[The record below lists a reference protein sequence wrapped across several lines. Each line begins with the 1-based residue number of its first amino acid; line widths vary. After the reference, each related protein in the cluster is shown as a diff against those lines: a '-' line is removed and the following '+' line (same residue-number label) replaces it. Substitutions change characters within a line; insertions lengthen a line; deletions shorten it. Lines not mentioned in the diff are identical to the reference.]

1 MSSVLAR
8 PTHWMYLALLLP
20 VAFVLVACQST
31 QPFPTTLK
39 AVERAEP
46 AQVRLDIREWR
57 TDEGA
62 RVLFVSAPT
71 LPMLD
76 VRLTFDAGSARDGD
90 KPGLASL
97 TSALIGEGAG
107 ELTVDD
113 IARGFE
119 DLGASFSTTSL
130 RDMGIIELRSLT
142 DAEYLEPALRLFLQV
157 IGEPTFP
164 QDSLERIRQQT
175 LIGLA
180 RAKQVPGPQV
190 RERYDAAV
198 FAGHPYA
205 HRSSGT
211 ETSLPTIGRADLAA
225 FHREY
230 YSAGN
235 AVIAL
240 VGDLDEVGARQLAA
254 RISAVLPGGQRAP
267 RLERVLPQQQALQE
281 HLPFDSSQTHIMIGQ
296 QSIWRGHPDWVAL
309 YVGNEIL
316 GGGGFASILTEEV
329 RQKRGFVYGISSH
342 FQPMASAGPFTI
354 QLQTATDNADEAL
367 QLTLQLLR
375 DFISDG
381 PSEEQL
387 RAAIDS
393 ITGSSAQG
401 VAENRQIVSQLAHMG
416 FYDLPLDYLE
426 WFDREVRAVTRD
438 NIREAFARNLNM
450 DTLQIL
456 SIGRRSPEVT
466 SQDGAS
472 AAP

>member
-1 MSSVLAR
+1 MRPAPNLIKTLAAS
-8 PTHWMYLALLLP
+8 ALLAGTVVSLT
-20 VAFVLVACQST
+20 ACQSSA
-31 QPFPTTLK
+31 PFPTTLR
-39 AVERAEP
+39 AVEQTAP
-46 AQVRLDIREWR
+46 ARVTLDIREWR
-57 TDEGA
+57 TEEGA
-62 RVLFVSAPT
+62 RVLFVPAPT

-90 KPGLASL
+90 TPGLASL

-107 ELTVDD
+107 SLTVDD

-119 DLGASFSTTSL
+119 DLGASFSTSSL
-130 RDMGIIELRSLT
+130 RDMGMIELRSLT
-142 DAEYLEPALRLFLQV
+142 DPDYLEPALRLFLQV
-157 IGEPTFP
+157 IGEPSFP
-164 QDSLERIRQQT
+164 QDALDRVRQQT

-180 RAKQVPGPQV
+180 RSRQVPGPQV

-211 ETSLPTIGRADLAA
+211 EASLPGIRRADLAA
-225 FHREY
+225 FHRQY
-230 YSAGN
+230 YSAAN

-254 RISAVLPGGQRAP
+254 RISAVLPSGERAP

-281 HLPFDSSQTHIMIGQ
+281 HLPFDSSQTHILIGQ
-296 QSIWRGHPDWVAL
+296 QTIWRGHPDWVPL

-342 FQPMASAGPFTI
+342 FQPMASGGPFTI

-367 QLTLQLLR
+367 QLTLKLVR
-375 DFISDG
+375 DFIDQG
-381 PSEEQL
+381 PSDEQL
-387 RAAIDS
+387 QAAIDS
-393 ITGSSAQG
+393 ITGSSAQN

-438 NIREAFARNLNM
+438 RIRDAFARNLNM

-456 SIGRRSPEVT
+456 SIGRRSPVVAP
-466 SQDGAS
+466 QDE
-472 AAP
+472 APATP